1 MKKTTIPQEL
11 SIYTM
16 CSTGI
21 FQQRA
26 KYFTV
31 YKLTTFENYFYLV
44 IIINIIEADFS
55 EKIYV

>member
-1 MKKTTIPQEL
+1 M
-11 SIYTM
+11 S
-16 CSTGI
+16 SSGI
-21 FQQRA
+21 VQQRA

-44 IIINIIEADFS
+44 IIINIIGADFS